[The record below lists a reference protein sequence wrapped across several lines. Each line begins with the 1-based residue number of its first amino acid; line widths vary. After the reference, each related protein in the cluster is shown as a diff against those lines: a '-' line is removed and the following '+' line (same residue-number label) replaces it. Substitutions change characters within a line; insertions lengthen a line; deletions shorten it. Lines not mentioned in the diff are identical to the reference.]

1 MQMLLGAA
9 VCLMKRERKEPAAT
23 AKTFLP
29 PGPRTQDSTQERGAR
44 LNQHP
49 LVRSRSQICLYL
61 GTCRLLLRYLLA
73 ELGTTRAQRQ
83 PFLGSAGRGETW
95 ARFKRTE
102 PQMAWDVS

>member
-1 MQMLLGAA
+1 MQMSLDAA
-9 VCLMKRERKEPAAT
+9 VCLMKREGRNQRPRPR
-23 AKTFLP
+23 P
-29 PGPRTQDSTQERGAR
+29 PSSRTQDSTQERGAR

-49 LVRSRSQICLYL
+49 LARSRSQICLYL

-83 PFLGSAGRGETW
+83 PFWGSAGRGETW